1 MTPLQEVLERAHRLG
16 FLGPGPV
23 DPHVDHARAFAR
35 AVPAPPA
42 QAADLGSGG
51 GIPALVLAEIWPDS
65 SWWLIESRER
75 RAAFLEESVAS
86 LGAHARITVF
96 HQRAEDV
103 GNDAERRGQCDLV
116 TARSFGAPP
125 VTAECAAGLLRVG
138 GRLVVSEPPVATT
151 NRWPR
156 APLAQLGLEPE
167 VTHEGPPRI
176 QVLRLVSACPP
187 AFPRESGRAKRRPLW
202 S

>member
-1 MTPLQEVLERAHRLG
+1 MTPLQDVLERAHRLG

-35 AVPAPPA
+35 VVAVPPSL
-42 QAADLGSGG
+42 AADLGSGG
-51 GIPALVLAEIWPDS
+51 GIPALVLADLWPDS
-65 SWWLIESRER
+65 AWWLIESRER

-86 LGAHARITVF
+86 LGARGRITVL

-103 GNDAERRGQCDLV
+103 GRDEERRGRCDLV

-125 VTAECAAGLLRVG
+125 VTAECAAGLLRVDDQ
-138 GRLVVSEPPVATT
+138 LVVSEPPEPRA

-156 APLAQLGLEPE
+156 SPLAQLGLVPE
-167 VTHEGPPRI
+167 TTSEGPPRL
-176 QVLRLVSACPP
+176 QVLRLREACPP
-187 AFPRESGRAKRRPLW
+187 GFPRESGRAKRRPLW

>member
-1 MTPLQEVLERAHRLG
+1 MTPLQDVLERAHRLG

-35 AVPAPPA
+35 VVPAPPA

-51 GIPALVLAEIWPDS
+51 GIPALVLAEAWPDCA
-65 SWWLIESRER
+65 WWLIESRER
-75 RAAFLEESVAS
+75 RAAFLVEAVVA
-86 LGAHARITVF
+86 LGAGHRVTVL

-103 GNDAERRGQCDLV
+103 GNDPERRAGCDLV

-138 GRLVVSEPPVATT
+138 GRLVVSEPPVATA

-167 VTHEGPPRI
+167 VTSEGPPRL
-176 QVLRLVSACPP
+176 QVLRLVAACPP